1 MGADKERWDEVME
14 QMKTEPVTLS
24 PKISSTIRTS
34 LTGLLHI
41 LARYK
46 FAMKMMANQSGLR
59 IVDFGCNDG
68 LGDLMLRQNLS
79 ASSII
84 GVDFD
89 GEAISWAKENL
100 EDDILYFRE
109 ADFFEMG
116 GFWRRMPLYRLT

>member
-116 GFWRRMPLYRLT
+116 GF